1 MSHDRRVRHP
11 VEPGRSSPHS
21 RQSLD
26 RWQLTPQHRARSSWA
41 VSEGSG
47 TIAPQ
52 ANLWWSEVVC
62 FSERGTAQVLGVIG
76 SIFRRASRRTW
87 RATVELQVSELP
99 GCPLCGLRSY
109 PLNLSG

>member
-1 MSHDRRVRHP
+1 MARASTVALITSEGDALSALYGAMGHDRRVRHP

-47 TIAPQ
+47 Q
-52 ANLWWSEVVC
+52 
-62 FSERGTAQVLGVIG
+62 
-76 SIFRRASRRTW
+76 
-87 RATVELQVSELP
+87 
-99 GCPLCGLRSY
+99 
-109 PLNLSG
+109 